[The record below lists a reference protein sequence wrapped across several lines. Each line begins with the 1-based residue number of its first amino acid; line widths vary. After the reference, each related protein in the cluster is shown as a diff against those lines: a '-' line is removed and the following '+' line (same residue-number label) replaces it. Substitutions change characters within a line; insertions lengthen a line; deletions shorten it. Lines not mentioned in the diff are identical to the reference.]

1 MFSKTKPSGVELVAA
16 RICCALVLSVLFN
29 GCANYQPKP
38 LAPAQSAAQ
47 LEARRLD
54 DAGLKN
60 FLEQNSRAPKNW
72 PKKKW
77 DLDSL
82 TLAAFYFQPNLA
94 VARAQWREAA
104 AGIKTAAASPN
115 PTVTVGPGYNFSAAA
130 GIEPWMPFGS
140 FDLPIETAGKRG
152 KRVSQAHHLAES
164 ARQNFIA
171 AAWQT
176 RANVRTALVDFVV
189 ASERAALV
197 AEQFSAQQE
206 ISERQEQ
213 RLAVGDVSR
222 ADVTASRVALAKAQL
237 DLSDA
242 QAKCA
247 DARARLA
254 EAIGV
259 SSAAL
264 DDVKLDFDL
273 AERAPKHLAGDDAR
287 TLALCGRADVRAALA
302 DYAAA
307 EDSLRLEIAK
317 QFPDVHLNPGY
328 QFDQGDHKWTLGLTF
343 ELPVLNQN
351 QGPIREAR
359 ARRETSAA
367 KFTALQAQIIG
378 ELDRAVGELAAARR
392 QMKTSEELFSAAQQQ
407 KSARDGL
414 KAGATDKVDLLNSR
428 IEFSAAALTRL
439 DAQAKLQAA
448 IGALENA
455 LQRPTD
461 TIAPAIDAL
470 NQRKP

>member
-1 MFSKTKPSGVELVAA
+1 MKHWLTIFTFVA
-16 RICCALVLSVLFN
+16 LT
-29 GCANYQPKP
+29 GCASYHPKP
-38 LAPAQSAAQ
+38 IAPAQSAAL

-54 DAGLKN
+54 DAGLKK
-60 FLEQNSRAPKNW
+60 FLEENSSAPKNW

-94 VARAQWREAA
+94 VARAQWREAVGGINT
-104 AGIKTAAASPN
+104 AGAIPN

-130 GIEPWMPFGS
+130 GVEPWMPFGS
-140 FDLPIETAGKRG
+140 LDVPIETAGKRG
-152 KRVSQAHHLAES
+152 KRISQAHHLAES

-189 ASERAALV
+189 ARERSAQV
-197 AEQFSAQQE
+197 EEQFFAQQE
-206 ISERQEQ
+206 ISKRREQ
-213 RLAVGDVSR
+213 LLSVGEISR

-242 QAKCA
+242 QAKRA
-247 DARARLA
+247 AARARLA
-254 EAIGV
+254 EAIGL

-264 DDVKLDFDL
+264 DDVKLDFNL
-273 AERAPKHLAGDDAR
+273 AERAPKDLASDAAR
-287 TLALCGRADVRAALA
+287 TVALCGRADVRAALA

-317 QFPDVHLNPGY
+317 QYPDVHLNPGY
-328 QFDQGDHKWTLGLTF
+328 QFDQGDHKWTLGFTF

-378 ELDRAVGELAAARR
+378 ELDRAVGELHAARS
-392 QMKTSEELFSAAQQQ
+392 QMKTSEELFAAAKQQQ

-428 IEFSAAALTRL
+428 IEFSAAALARL
-439 DAQAKLQAA
+439 DAQAKLQVA

-461 TIAPAIDAL
+461 SIADAIAAL